1 MPFVSVTRLRV
12 KSLLYLIPFMRANE
26 ASVKELKGSKGLL
39 KGKELIDKNLTFW
52 TITLWEDE
60 ASMKI
65 FWNSSSHRNAM
76 QNLPNWCNE
85 ASYHHWVQD
94 GVEFPDWCTVS
105 EMLFT
110 EGKISK
116 VRTPS
121 NAQIE
126 NKFPP
131 IKWTKTERRLK

>member
-1 MPFVSVTRLRV
+1 
-12 KSLLYLIPFMRANE
+12 MRANE
-26 ASVKELKGSKGLL
+26 ASVKELKDSKGLL
-39 KGKELIDKNLTFW
+39 KGKELIDKKLTFW

-65 FWNSSSHRNAM
+65 FRNSSSHRNAM